1 MAAPSDLRKT
11 QRSRAREAC
20 NGRLA
25 AHARLRYRGVVF
37 HRTQSN
43 DVHQRQAHCR
53 PASYRR
59 PPHRVGGTGRRTLQA
74 LRGPLPGTGPGLAPA
89 GARGADPCRCAGGD
103 PQDARRRPP
112 PRGHRRV
119 RKRDHRPGGQ
129 RRAAR
134 PETRRP
140 LRAASRRGRQDR
152 APHRE
157 FDHRVQVLRRGD
169 LQGTR
174 LRTHRR
180 TPARRHRPPPREAA
194 SHLRLSRRGPPHS
207 VNPVARLRA
216 WRRARILAHH
226 PLADATWQATVADLP
241 VLDGLRPAAL
251 ERLRELATL
260 FVHAKT
266 FSGAHG
272 LDVDDAK
279 RMAIAAQACLPLL
292 ELGMDWLDGWRSVIL
307 YPDTFV
313 VDLEEAD
320 EDGVVH
326 RGRDERIGE
335 SWERGPLILSWADA
349 APGAEP
355 YGEGSNV
362 VIHEIAHKLDQRDG
376 YTNGCPPLHPGMDGA
391 AWRRDFQ
398 AAFDALCAEVDA
410 GRTTWIDPYAA
421 EAPEEFFAV
430 LSEHFFTAPDAVVEL
445 VPAVYAQ
452 LRAFYRQDPLA
463 RLAGR

>member
-1 MAAPSDLRKT
+1 M
-11 QRSRAREAC
+11 
-20 NGRLA
+20 
-25 AHARLRYRGVVF
+25 
-37 HRTQSN
+37 
-43 DVHQRQAHCR
+43 
-53 PASYRR
+53 
-59 PPHRVGGTGRRTLQA
+59 
-74 LRGPLPGTGPGLAPA
+74 
-89 GARGADPCRCAGGD
+89 
-103 PQDARRRPP
+103 
-112 PRGHRRV
+112 
-119 RKRDHRPGGQ
+119 
-129 RRAAR
+129 
-134 PETRRP
+134 
-140 LRAASRRGRQDR
+140 
-152 APHRE
+152 
-157 FDHRVQVLRRGD
+157 
-169 LQGTR
+169 
-174 LRTHRR
+174 
-180 TPARRHRPPPREAA
+180 
-194 SHLRLSRRGPPHS
+194 
-207 VNPVARLRA
+207 NPVARLRA

-241 VLDGLRPAAL
+241 VLDGLRPAEL

-266 FSGAHG
+266 FSGARG

-376 YTNGCPPLHPGMDGA
+376 YTNGCPPLHPGMDYA